1 MGQEGKPLKIRIVL
15 PGPLRVKAGQYVN
28 LWLPTVSIMSWTQT
42 HPFMVTSWSPEKQ
55 DVLELFVESRRGI
68 TKTLHA
74 RACFDG
80 SSYSAFVSGPYGAS
94 KSMNDFECVLAIAT
108 DFGISGI
115 ISYLKKLIYGYNTS
129 TSYVRRVHFVWQVQ
143 SLGEKFSFS
152 NLDFINYVEIARAS
166 ESLLNDLLA
175 DDLPE
180 NGYMLEISFYIKF
193 NSPKEAFGIRAPI
206 YNGEPEYEAIVSEES
221 TGVKIPRVTN
231 TKEEQGK
238 TLVLVSARSGVRDR
252 LRSAVNIQSNR
263 KVCLYETDFQPD

>member
-15 PGPLRVKAGQYVN
+15 PRPLRVKAGQYVN
-28 LWLPTVSIMSWTQT
+28 IWLPTVSIMSWTQT

-74 RACFDG
+74 RACFEG
-80 SSYSAFVSGPYGAS
+80 SSSYSAFIGGPYGAS

-152 NLDFINYVEIARAS
+152 NLDSINYVEIARAS

-180 NGYMLEISFYIKF
+180 NGYVGNVFILSKHLT
-193 NSPKEAFGIRAPI
+193 
-206 YNGEPEYEAIVSEES
+206 NGYQDA
-221 TGVKIPRVTN
+221 GN
-231 TKEEQGK
+231 FF
-238 TLVLVSARSGVRDR
+238 
-252 LRSAVNIQSNR
+252 
-263 KVCLYETDFQPD
+263 LYQVQ